1 MVAMFLMMTIFL
13 VVVFLFIRT
22 LLFIRSKI
30 LVTLHD
36 AVAIYIYVDG
46 SSGTHIQV
54 GRLTL
59 TFLNLIYIVD
69 NLIRRPLG
77 GFDHSFGVIRVIL

>member
-1 MVAMFLMMTIFL
+1 MVAMFLMMTFIL
-13 VVVFLFIRT
+13 VVAFFFIRP

-36 AVAIYIYVDG
+36 AVAIYVNIDG
-46 SSGTHIQV
+46 GGGTHIQV

-59 TFLNLIYIVD
+59 TFLKLIYIVD

-77 GFDHSFGVIRVIL
+77 GFDHSFGIIRVIL